1 MTAATILSQIGFSV
15 AAFGWRF
22 RLYAIL
28 SAVTIIMFG
37 ALASMQA
44 AKLPTGQPTPWLG
57 LFDDS
62 ASHHGCC
69 GWQSWPSCS

>member
-28 SAVTIIMFG
+28 SAVTIIVFG

-44 AKLPTGQPTPWLG
+44 AKLVGAENPVTASDRRLHRWLT
-57 LFDDS
+57 S
-62 ASHHGCC
+62 
-69 GWQSWPSCS
+69 PSPLAGRPA

>member
-28 SAVTIIMFG
+28 SAVTIIVFG
-37 ALASMQA
+37 ALPS
-44 AKLPTGQPTPWLG
+44 LPEPALGQCNSACGCREPCHG
-57 LFDDS
+57 L
-62 ASHHGCC
+62 
-69 GWQSWPSCS
+69 